1 VVRCS
6 AVFKHCRAPLAV
18 SAPSKLSECP
28 AEVKWMSRTGRWVT
42 CSMRSNRTA
51 NIVACTCVQ
60 NVSFGVLASR
70 FGADSDARFAAG
82 VCFRPGAQERTSRE
96 CQSVKI
102 RGMTRGL
109 FCVAVSPGCRRRR
122 LRKYRSELDLPLIK
136 GRLEQLL
143 RCTDEVGRTLAPG
156 AKRNVE

>member
-1 VVRCS
+1 MDESDGTLGYVFN
-6 AVFKHCRAPLAV
+6 AVD
-18 SAPSKLSECP
+18 
-28 AEVKWMSRTGRWVT
+28 
-42 CSMRSNRTA
+42 RTA

-70 FGADSDARFAAG
+70 FGADSRRN
-82 VCFRPGAQERTSRE
+82 VCSWRLLSAQERTSRE

-122 LRKYRSELDLPLIK
+122 LRKDRSELDLPLIK

-143 RCTDEVGRTLAPG
+143 RCSDEVGRTLAPG